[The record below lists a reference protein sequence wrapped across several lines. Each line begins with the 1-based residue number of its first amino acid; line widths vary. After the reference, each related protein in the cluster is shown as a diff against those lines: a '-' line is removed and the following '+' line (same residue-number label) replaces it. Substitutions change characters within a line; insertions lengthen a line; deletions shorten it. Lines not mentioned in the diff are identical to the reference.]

1 MRFDFWRGMLAG
13 SLLGAFVSLLVGRPG
28 EKAARRTLLARIR
41 RQRPRT
47 RAQQFFR
54 GVTRTV
60 GTMIK

>member
-1 MRFDFWRGMLAG
+1 VRFDFWRGMIAG
-13 SLLGAFVSLLVGRPG
+13 SLLGAVLSLLVGRPR
-28 EKAARRTLLARIR
+28 EVKKPILARIR

-60 GTMIK
+60 GGMIK

>member
-1 MRFDFWRGMLAG
+1 MIAG
-13 SLLGAFVSLLVGRPG
+13 SLLGAVLSLLVGRPR
-28 EKAARRTLLARIR
+28 EVKKPILARIR

-60 GTMIK
+60 GGMIK